1 MGGGEALYSSKGG
14 MSCRVG
20 ASFVTSTRRWRD
32 GVFLRVRERCEATL
46 YERVWCV
53 FENRYLALSL
63 YRTLSHKFA
72 AQSYALAHAAVART
86 ATILTHQRIL
96 SA

>member
-20 ASFVTSTRRWRD
+20 ASCDERVGGET
-32 GVFLRVRERCEATL
+32 VFLRVRERCEATL

>member
-1 MGGGEALYSSKGG
+1 
-14 MSCRVG
+14 MSCRCEFCDEH
-20 ASFVTSTRRWRD
+20 ASVERRSSCVFER
-32 GVFLRVRERCEATL
+32 GVEATL

-86 ATILTHQRIL
+86 AAILTHQRIL